1 MNNTS
6 MFKILWAKQPA
17 KFFLILSVSALFCLS
32 SCNKASLLGLDVQ
45 PENDLIDAQYV
56 DSLTLLTQATDGD
69 SLRTDGNWIAS
80 NFFLGKYQDPIF
92 GQSSASI
99 YSQVRLISNAP
110 NFGKDP
116 VCESVTLSLLYDTLS
131 GMYGKKQVH
140 KQTLSVYELIDNL
153 DIASA
158 YYSNQHKAKGS
169 TDLANYVF
177 TPNPKKSVI
186 VDKDTLVP
194 QVRIPLPAS
203 FGQKILSL
211 DSTSLA
217 TNENFM
223 KIIKGFYITTENTTG
238 LAPSEGNLMQFL
250 MASSTL
256 AIRYKYKVGTTTVDS
271 TYKLTLAGCARFM
284 HFEHPYKTGGNP
296 SPDLLKQLSTS
307 TVQNDVCYVQGM
319 GGVKTRVKIPN
330 IVKWGQKDFIAINKA
345 ELLIQSTESRKDTFA
360 LPPSLSLY
368 AINDDG
374 KTLSLLP
381 DALSGANSFGGG
393 MDTTGVD
400 PNYTTYHFTI
410 TRYVQQL
417 ISENRLNNGLYITAS
432 GSASSPYRFVLGGGT
447 ATLPGGGENKYQMK
461 LRITY
466 TKLK

>member
-56 DSLTLLTQATDGD
+56 DSLTLLTQTVEGD
-69 SLRTDGNWIAS
+69 SLRTDGNWLGS
-80 NFFLGKYQDPIF
+80 SFFLGKYQDPIF

-99 YSQVRLISNAP
+99 YSQVRLVSNAP
-110 NFGKDP
+110 VFGKDP
-116 VCESVTLSLLYDTLS
+116 VCQSVTLSLLYNTAAT
-131 GMYGKKQVH
+131 MYGKKVAH
-140 KQTLSVYELIDNL
+140 TQTLSVYELIDNL
-153 DIASA
+153 DITSP

-177 TPNPKKSVI
+177 TPKPKDSVV
-186 VDKDTLVP
+186 VDKDTVVP
-194 QVRIPLPAS
+194 QVRIPLPVS

-211 DSTSLA
+211 DSASLA
-217 TNENFM
+217 TNESFL
-223 KIIKGFYITTENTTG
+223 KIIKGLYITTENTTG
-238 LAPSEGNLMQFL
+238 LAPFEGNIMQFL
-250 MASSTL
+250 MASSNLT
-256 AIRYKYKVGTTTVDS
+256 IRYKYKIGNTTADT
-271 TYKLTLAGCARFM
+271 TFKLTLAGAARFM

-296 SPDLLKQLSTS
+296 SPDLLKQLTTS

-319 GGVKTRVKIPN
+319 GGVKTRVKIPH
-330 IVKWGQKDFIAINKA
+330 IVKWGQKDFIAINRA
-345 ELLIQSTESRKDTFA
+345 ELLIKPIQSRKDTFA

-374 KTLSLLP
+374 TLSPLP
-381 DALSGANSFGGG
+381 DALEGANYFGGS

-400 PNYTTYHFTI
+400 PNYPSYHFTV
-410 TRYVQQL
+410 TRYIQQL
-417 ISENRLNNGLYITAS
+417 ISERRLNNGLYITS
-432 GSASSPYRFVLGGGT
+432 TGGGSSHYRIAFGGGT
-447 ATLPGGGENKYQMK
+447 ATLTGGGENKYQMK